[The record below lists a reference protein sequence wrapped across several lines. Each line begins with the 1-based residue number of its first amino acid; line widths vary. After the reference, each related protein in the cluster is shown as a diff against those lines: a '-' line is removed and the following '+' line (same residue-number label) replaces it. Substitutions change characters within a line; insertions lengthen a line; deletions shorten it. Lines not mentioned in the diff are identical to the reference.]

1 MLRAPIP
8 ATTESP
14 RVRYRRV
21 VPRSL
26 GNQAAGGR
34 KHREE
39 HEGGP
44 ETTQYRQAELLWGTP
59 PESLGSQA
67 SRDEDPELGVDPY
80 LQGPAVVPVRW
91 PRGWRPLA

>member
-1 MLRAPIP
+1 MLRAPIR

-14 RVRYRRV
+14 GSATGGLS
-21 VPRSL
+21 PRSL

-34 KHREE
+34 KHLEE

-67 SRDEDPELGVDPY
+67 SRDEDPELGVDPH